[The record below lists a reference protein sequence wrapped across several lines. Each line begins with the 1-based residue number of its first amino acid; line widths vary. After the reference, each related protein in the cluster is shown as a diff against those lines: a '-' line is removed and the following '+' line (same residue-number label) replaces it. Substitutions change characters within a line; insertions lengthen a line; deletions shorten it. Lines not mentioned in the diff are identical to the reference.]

1 MHRRAPALTMPR
13 AISGLAS
20 RRLFGLVPALMVIA
34 AALCAEPA
42 MPLVIQRQD
51 GVIVNFEVELAT
63 TTLARQQGLMGRQAL
78 PRRHGML
85 FDFEHEQPVSMWM
98 KNTLVPLDMLF
109 INDQGVVVSLHAE
122 AQPESLQ
129 EIVSSKPVRYV
140 MEINGGES
148 AVYAIRP
155 GDQVVYCLRCLFL

>member
-1 MHRRAPALTMPR
+1 MSELAP
-13 AISGLAS
+13 
-20 RRLFGLVPALMVIA
+20 RRLCGFVLLLVMA

-42 MPLVIQRQD
+42 IPLVIQRQD

-63 TTLARQQGLMGRQAL
+63 TAAARQQGLMWRQAL
-78 PRRHGML
+78 PRQHGML

-98 KNTLVPLDMLF
+98 KNTLIPLDMLF
-109 INDQGVVVSLHAE
+109 INDQGVVVGLHAE
-122 AQPESLQ
+122 AQPESLRK
-129 EIVSSKPVRYV
+129 IVSFKPVRYV

-155 GDQVVYCLRCLFL
+155 GDRVVYFPRCPLL